1 MADRELLQEKDY
13 EISIQSSGKS
23 REEVY
28 QNLFKQLRN
37 DIHSHIE
44 GYLVEMHVE
53 SMRLVHE
60 EIEKFTKKFLFFFL
74 PVEHTRFTATA
85 VFRVRVVEIL
95 KERDN

>member
-1 MADRELLQEKDY
+1 MEDRELLQEKDY

-60 EIEKFTKKFLFFFL
+60 EIEKFTKKFYFSFCLWTIL
-74 PVEHTRFTATA
+74 VSQQQQ

-95 KERDN
+95 KEMDN

>member
-1 MADRELLQEKDY
+1 MEDRELLQEKDY

-37 DIHSHIE
+37 DIHSSIE

-60 EIEKFTKKFLFFFL
+60 EIEKFTKKFFIFL
-74 PVEHTRFTATA
+74 SACGAYSFHSNSGFQS
-85 VFRVRVVEIL
+85 
-95 KERDN
+95 